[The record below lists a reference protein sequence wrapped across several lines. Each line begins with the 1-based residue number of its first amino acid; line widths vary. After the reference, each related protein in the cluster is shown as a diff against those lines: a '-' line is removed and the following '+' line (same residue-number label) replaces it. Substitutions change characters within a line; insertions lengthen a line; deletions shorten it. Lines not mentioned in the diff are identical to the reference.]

1 MGIYYNIICKQLF
14 ILARRG
20 RQRCRARL
28 ISIVLGLKCIF
39 SMDGGKNDGHVHFN
53 MKKVSDYGRMLVK
66 DVARYW
72 KTAQD
77 VSFMNYWD

>member
-1 MGIYYNIICKQLF
+1 MLIFILF
-14 ILARRG
+14 LARRG

-39 SMDGGKNDGHVHFN
+39 SIDGGKNDGHVHLN
-53 MKKVSDYGRMLVK
+53 MKKISDYGRMLVK
-66 DVARYW
+66 DVATYW

-77 VSFMNYWD
+77 VSF